1 MSVQSRKQRFM
12 QKDFLRALALTAL
25 SLPAVALLL
34 NPEPREMVLP
44 LVLCALSFFLLFLFG
59 SRVHN
64 AVLSLPQE
72 YALALFLSASTALGV
87 FLDRSVSFENMG
99 FPDVLKWIFCAAVLA
114 LPVQK
119 GIRLLCGALAAW
131 ARKEQAPADPE
142 RGPSP
147 GRFLRRLTQRPAAC
161 FLFSLGMILV
171 CWLPVWLAY
180 YPGLWNYDPWQAEQ
194 VLTGVYSK
202 HHPLLHT
209 LLLGNC
215 YRLALRQGNP
225 NLAPILY
232 SAIQGGVCA
241 LVYALACSLIR
252 QRTKSTLFYLLT
264 LLFFALFP
272 VHPVLAMSTTKDTL
286 FSAMI
291 LLAVLI
297 FLSLEPSGVRRQKFL
312 AAAEI
317 PVLALIVL
325 LRNNAVYCFLLL
337 ILLCLF
343 KIRQKHWRRILA
355 VLAAGTLL
363 GTVAD
368 RGLGRLLNASPSL
381 MAEMC
386 SVPSQMAG
394 RVKDRV
400 EDLDPETSAFLEEF
414 YSQDELSYSPS
425 LADGTKC
432 CLALSSR
439 QDLIRYA
446 EGSFRLF
453 LKYPAVCVDSLL
465 YTTEGLWNLL
475 DVSHTRIYGTE
486 NRQGYLATDIKPG
499 YQITPDSRL
508 PALARFLETLLT
520 DNAFLRVPV
529 LRFLFAPA
537 FYVDLLLLSFLVLLR
552 GRRRSF
558 LLVPLFLIFLVL
570 TIVLGPGILPRY
582 VYPLMVCAPLL
593 IWMSMKSVLSR
604 T

>member
-1 MSVQSRKQRFM
+1 M
-12 QKDFLRALALTAL
+12 QNDFLRALALTAL
-25 SLPAVALLL
+25 SLSAAALLL
-34 NPEPREMVLP
+34 APEPRSMVLP
-44 LVLCALSFFLLFLFG
+44 LVFSALFFFFLFLFG
-59 SRVHN
+59 SRVHSTI
-64 AVLSLPQE
+64 LSLSQE
-72 YALALFLSASTALGV
+72 YALSLFLSASTALGV
-87 FLDRSVSFENMG
+87 FFDRSVSFENMG
-99 FPDVLKWIFCAAVLA
+99 FPDALRWIFCSTVLA

-131 ARKEQAPADPE
+131 ARKEQATAGAK
-142 RGPSP
+142 RSPSP
-147 GRFLRRLTQRPAAC
+147 ERFLRRLTQRPAAC
-161 FLFSLGMILV
+161 YLFSLGVILV

-180 YPGLWNYDPWQAEQ
+180 YPGLWNYDPWQADQ

-209 LLLGNC
+209 LLIGNC
-215 YRLALRQGNP
+215 YRLALRQGNA

-232 SAIQGGVCA
+232 SAIQGGLCA
-241 LVYALACSLIR
+241 LIFALAASLIR
-252 QRTKSTLFYLLT
+252 QRTESTLFYLLT

-272 VHPVLAMSTTKDTL
+272 VHPILAMSTTKDTL

-297 FLSLEPSGVRRQKFL
+297 FLFMEQSRPDRQRFL
-312 AAAEI
+312 AILEI

-368 RGLGRLLNASPSL
+368 RSLGRLLNASPSL
-381 MAEMC
+381 IAEMC

-400 EDLDPETSAFLEEF
+400 EDLDPETSAFMDEF
-414 YSQDELSYSPS
+414 YSLDELSYSPS

-453 LKYPAVCVDSLL
+453 LKYPAVSIDSLL

-499 YQITPDSRL
+499 YQITPDSKL
-508 PALARFLETLLT
+508 PSLARFLETLLT
-520 DNAFLRVPV
+520 DNAFLCVPV

-552 GRRRSF
+552 GKRRSL
-558 LLVPLFLIFLVL
+558 LLVPLFLIFLIL
-570 TIVLGPGILPRY
+570 TVILGPGILPRY